1 MRKLIVFLTPAL
13 IILAGI
19 LVVKYREDMV
29 TWMTIGLGAIFFMAG
44 VISCISY
51 YIQRKHVQK
60 IREKIADG
68 ISLMDANGNVVEQS
82 MPTFPI
88 VGIGSLV
95 LGVVLASMPET
106 FLNGASLLWL
116 LWLPRLV
123 VLCTQQP
130 LWHPRRAEGDD

>member
-88 VGIGSLV
+88 VGIGSL
-95 LGVVLASMPET
+95 
-106 FLNGASLLWL
+106 FLI
-116 LWLPRLV
+116 
-123 VLCTQQP
+123 LC
-130 LWHPRRAEGDD
+130 LIL